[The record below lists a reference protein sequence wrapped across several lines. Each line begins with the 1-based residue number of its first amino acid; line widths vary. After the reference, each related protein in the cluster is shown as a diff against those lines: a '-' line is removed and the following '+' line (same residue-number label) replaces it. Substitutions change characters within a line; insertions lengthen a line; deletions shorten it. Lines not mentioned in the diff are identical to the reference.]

1 MNTKLNGIYGL
12 EGQGFSSKQKK
23 ILAFLLIFFTVGIVA
38 YSSLSGLPIEAN
50 LTKYLNMV
58 IRIFRFV
65 VAFGIIFTLLAFFKG
80 SQMWMLGLGIIF
92 VSLVIGY
99 LDTILDLLGLTGGV
113 CF

>member
-1 MNTKLNGIYGL
+1 MNTILTKTFFSEEREFTKNQEILLFSFLFFLTIGII
-12 EGQGFSSKQKK
+12 S
-23 ILAFLLIFFTVGIVA
+23 

-50 LTKYLNMV
+50 LTKYLNMI

-80 SQMWMLGLGIIF
+80 SQMWLMGVGIIF
-92 VSLVIGY
+92 IALIIGY
-99 LDTILDLLGLTGGV
+99 LENILDLLGLTGGV